1 MFPPTSDILLPSPP
15 ESLTLIKVN
24 IVEQIN
30 YIKHRPAG
38 AIEPNPF
45 EILGEELFSALS
57 LYWSTAFR
65 ILRGSGI
72 NLLDPIPEY
81 FSLQN
86 NFFSVLFL
94 YTYHKADIPKQNRIL
109 YGAVN
114 QCLRGMVT
122 GCDNILDN
130 EYKKTLETDLPLG
143 GTRFRS
149 VLLFEILSNH
159 CQTNGVTSEQVLAA
173 SAASLRA
180 LTRSGAQEATEEV
193 GVVKRLRP
201 EEVLRDVHHCKTGV
215 LFQSPWAVPVV
226 IEEVDEKSV
235 SSLKEALYRIG
246 MGCQI
251 MDDMVDV
258 PKDFQQGRHNYVI
271 SLIYHDQ
278 DPEEWSRLETRL
290 TSDLGQEENG
300 ELLFEFSRA
309 RLTAV
314 KAALS
319 FLELGTKALFGERHQ
334 YLVEPTILFLSKRIG
349 ADRFISDLGR

>member
-1 MFPPTSDILLPSPP
+1 M
-15 ESLTLIKVN
+15 N

-30 YIKHRPAG
+30 YLKHRSTG
-38 AIEPNPF
+38 AVEPNPF

-57 LYWSTAFR
+57 LYWSTALR

-94 YTYHKADIPKQNRIL
+94 YTYHKANIPKQNRIL

-149 VLLFEILSNH
+149 ILDIMVSDRVLFEILSRH
-159 CQTNGVTSEQVLAA
+159 CQTNGVTSEQVLTA

-180 LTRSGAQEATEEV
+180 LTRSGAQEATEEG

-201 EEVLRDVHHCKTGV
+201 EEVLRDVHHYKTGV
-215 LFQSPWAVPVV
+215 LFQSPWAVPVI
-226 IEEVDEKSV
+226 IEEVDERSV

-278 DPEEWSRLETRL
+278 DPEEWTRLETRL

-319 FLELGTKALFGERHQ
+319 FLESGTKALFGERHQ
-334 YLVEPTILFLSKRIG
+334 YLVEPTISFLSKRIG